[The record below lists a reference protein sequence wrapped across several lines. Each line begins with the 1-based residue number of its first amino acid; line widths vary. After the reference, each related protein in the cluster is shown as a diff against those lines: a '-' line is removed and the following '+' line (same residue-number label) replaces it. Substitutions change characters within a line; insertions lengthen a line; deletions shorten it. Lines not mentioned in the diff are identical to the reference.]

1 MKAVISSDTVVINKN
16 KEGHILFKSF
26 IGGGMMNKE
35 TVVYKNDL
43 NLVPLRNFTPIEID
57 LFFVM
62 CNKLKEQGTRKI
74 RIDFKELKHLSN
86 YYTRSLDRFTQ
97 DLKAVYDKMLNLT
110 YSRKSEHSFEK
121 FVLFTSYKVN
131 TQEHYLELAINPDL
145 IYILNSI
152 TGEFTKF
159 ELAELS
165 KLKSSYSKNMFRL
178 LKQYKYTGLLK
189 LNIEDFRERLDVPES
204 YKMND
209 INKRVI
215 KPIQKELEPLFYD
228 FKIDKIK
235 AKKSRKIGAIEFSF
249 TPEIKGQSPYPNRK
263 NKRPSNHIK
272 SREKTP
278 AWLKDRDKQDEI
290 AQKENQ
296 KAMNDAEFIKARDEF
311 REQLEKDWD

>member
-1 MKAVISSDTVVINKN
+1 MV
-16 KEGHILFKSF
+16 
-26 IGGGMMNKE
+26 KE
-35 TVVYKNDL
+35 TIVYKNDL
-43 NLVPLRNFTPIEID
+43 NLVPLRNFTPVEID

-74 RIDFKELKHLSN
+74 LIDFKELKHLSN

-97 DLKAVYDKMLNLT
+97 DLTAVYDKMLNLT

-131 TQEHYLELAINPDL
+131 THEQYLELAINPDL
-145 IYILNSI
+145 MYILNSI

-159 ELAELS
+159 EIAELS

-178 LKQYKYTGLLK
+178 LKQYKHTGFLK
-189 LNIEDFRERLDVPES
+189 LDIDDFKERLDIPTS

-215 KPIQKELEPLFYD
+215 KPIENELSPLFHD

-249 TPEIKGQSPYPNRK
+249 TPELKGQKAYQRQK
-263 NKRPSNHIK
+263 GKRSSQFVK

-278 AWLKDRDKQDEI
+278 KWLKDRDKQNEI
-290 AQKENQ
+290 AEKEKQKSL
-296 KAMNDAEFIKARDEF
+296 NDSEFIKARDEF

>member
-1 MKAVISSDTVVINKN
+1 MV
-16 KEGHILFKSF
+16 
-26 IGGGMMNKE
+26 KE

-43 NLVPLRNFTPIEID
+43 NLVPLRNFTPVEID

-74 RIDFKELKHLSN
+74 LIEFKELKHLSN

-97 DLKAVYDKMLNLT
+97 DLTAVYDKMLNLT

-131 TQEHYLELAINPDL
+131 THEQYLELAINPDL
-145 IYILNSI
+145 MYILNSI

-159 ELAELS
+159 EIAELS

-178 LKQYKYTGLLK
+178 LKQYKHTGILK
-189 LNIEDFRERLDVPES
+189 LDIDDFKERLDIPES

-215 KPIQKELEPLFYD
+215 KPIQNELSPLFHD

-249 TPEIKGQSPYPNRK
+249 TPELKGQKAYRRQKGKHS
-263 NKRPSNHIK
+263 SQFVK

-278 AWLKDRDKQDEI
+278 KWLKDRDKQNEI
-290 AQKENQ
+290 AEKEKQKSL
-296 KAMNDAEFIKARDEF
+296 NDAEFIKARDEF